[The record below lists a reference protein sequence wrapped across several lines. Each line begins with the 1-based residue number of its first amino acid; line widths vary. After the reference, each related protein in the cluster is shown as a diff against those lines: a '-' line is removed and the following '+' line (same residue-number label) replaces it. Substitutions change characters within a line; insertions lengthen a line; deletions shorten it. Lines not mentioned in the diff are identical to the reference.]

1 MAGERIPAT
10 KNCMQKTDV
19 ANPTPNCI
27 VNSLLDLL
35 LGPQLITVPTLLLPT
50 INCTRVKTGI
60 TLAANHL
67 LLVVLPC
74 QSHQG
79 GLNDSS
85 SQAQYQMQG

>member
-35 LGPQLITVPTLLLPT
+35 LGPQLSITIQAKPKSATFSYISTRILL
-50 INCTRVKTGI
+50 
-60 TLAANHL
+60 
-67 LLVVLPC
+67 
-74 QSHQG
+74 Q
-79 GLNDSS
+79 ND
-85 SQAQYQMQG
+85 QNKI